1 MQDGMHALY
10 RASVIVCHTRLV
22 TTVMSGCWIR
32 FHLAFIPS
40 MSNEHDLET
49 KTMYLYSLNT
59 KT

>member
-1 MQDGMHALY
+1 MHALC

-22 TTVMSGCWIR
+22 TTLMSGCWIR

-40 MSNEHDLET
+40 MSDEHDLET
-49 KTMYLYSLNT
+49 KTMYFYSLNT